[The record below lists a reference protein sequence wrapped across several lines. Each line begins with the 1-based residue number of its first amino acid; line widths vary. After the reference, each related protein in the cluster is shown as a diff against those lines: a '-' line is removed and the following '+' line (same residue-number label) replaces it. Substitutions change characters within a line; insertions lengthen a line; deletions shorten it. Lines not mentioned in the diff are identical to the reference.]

1 MSISNQLSSFL
12 EEHSG
17 NIKMALA
24 HSNFEDAIK
33 VVFEAGYEAGYM
45 DCASLASE
53 MMKGDEE

>member
-1 MSISNQLSSFL
+1 
-12 EEHSG
+12 
-17 NIKMALA
+17 MALA